1 MKNNILEKVKK
12 IVVKEGSSHN
22 PLSEEGIAEQ
32 LGVSRTPIREVLSHL
47 EEEGLLERKHKRGI
61 TLKEPSLKEIIEIY
75 DLRSVLEGLAAR
87 LLADE
92 IDKEALDELKI
103 LCQNLERIRESK
115 NVTLSEVEKVD
126 LAFHQKIVEKCGNN
140 YLKKIINNF
149 HLITLS
155 FQLGN
160 KKEFKRRKLRFPHE
174 DIVKA
179 LKNREPDKAE
189 SATRLHIQEGKEN
202 LIKEILGPSALQREK
217 IKV

>member
-92 IDKEALDELKI
+92 IDKETLDELKI

-126 LAFHQKIVEKCGNN
+126 LAFRQKIVEKCGNN

-160 KKEFKRRKLRFPHE
+160 CFG
-174 DIVKA
+174 
-179 LKNREPDKAE
+179 
-189 SATRLHIQEGKEN
+189 TTHISGKTS
-202 LIKEILGPSALQREK
+202 KSR
-217 IKV
+217 